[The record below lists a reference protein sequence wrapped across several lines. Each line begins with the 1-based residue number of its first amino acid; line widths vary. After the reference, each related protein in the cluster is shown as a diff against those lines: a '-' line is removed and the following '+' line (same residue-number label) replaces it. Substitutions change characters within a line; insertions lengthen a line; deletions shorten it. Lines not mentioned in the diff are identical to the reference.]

1 MSQAHW
7 GGKSRSRTKLWGA
20 CRKPILLQTEY
31 GSQRFKH
38 FKAMTTNCRFYGSRQ
53 TKLHCRHVGTT
64 EKCRHE
70 SCARAGVGGRQRETS
85 LQKRCV
91 GMACL
96 DLTQNSGVL
105 AGSHFCWRHEAPGPL
120 AVSVSHIQANDHL
133 VQVMWLKAKQNCI
146 AGTEALQTHV
156 ETNHAPEQGLEEDNK
171 NQACRYICG
180 RLADM
185 SQAGWRDKL
194 RPHTQNLQNRE
205 FFRSSLIMQVG
216 ACSWHNQL
224 GALAT
229 PDVR

>member
-1 MSQAHW
+1 MSALQKNVDMNHAPEQ
-7 GGKSRSRTKLWGA
+7 GLEEDNKKQA
-20 CRKPILLQTEY
+20 CRKDVWGWPASISHKTPGCLQGAT
-31 GSQRFKH
+31 F
-38 FKAMTTNCRFYGSRQ
+38 
-53 TKLHCRHVGTT
+53 
-64 EKCRHE
+64 
-70 SCARAGVGGRQRETS
+70 AGDTR
-85 LQKRCV
+85 
-91 GMACL
+91 
-96 DLTQNSGVL
+96 
-105 AGSHFCWRHEAPGPL
+105 PL

-185 SQAGWRDKL
+185 SQAGWRDTL